1 MPGKAAKV
9 LITERQ
15 QEVLTT
21 MTRSRGCA
29 QGLAQR
35 AQMILLAFEGWKNEA
50 IAEFLGCERH
60 GVGIWR
66 SRWKDAF
73 ADLVRS
79 ECLEEPAALRHAIEN
94 VLSDLPRPGSPGK
107 FTAEQITQIFAV
119 ACEAP
124 ELSGRPMTHWT
135 SAELAEEVAKRG
147 IVPSISAR
155 QVRRFLSS
163 AALKPHQSRY
173 WLNADPKDR
182 ELFDAQIREVCE
194 CYEQAPQRLE
204 QGIHTASVD
213 EKPSI
218 QALERR
224 APIKPMRPGEVEKRE
239 FEYIRHG
246 TQVLTANF
254 EIATGEVIAPTVQDT
269 RNEQQFA
276 DHIQR
281 TIATDAEAGWIFIA
295 DNLNTHC
302 SVTLVLLIA
311 GLCGIPADTLGQKEK
326 SGVLKSMKTR
336 KAFLVDPSHRIRFVY
351 VPKHTS
357 WLNQVEIWFSILV
370 RRVIRRGNFTSKAN
384 LREKV
389 LNFIEYYNET
399 LAKPFKWTYR
409 GRPLSV

>member
-15 QEVLTT
+15 QEILTT

-35 AQMILLAFEGWKNEA
+35 AHMILLAFEGWKNEA
-50 IAEFLGCERH
+50 IAEFLDCERH

-73 ADLVRS
+73 GDLVRS
-79 ECLEEPAALRHAIEN
+79 ECLEEPAALRHAIEK
-94 VLSDLPRPGSPGK
+94 VLSDLPRLGSPGK

-124 ELSGRPMTHWT
+124 ELSGRPVTHWT

-204 QGIHTASVD
+204 QGIHTSSVD
-213 EKPSI
+213 EKPGM

-224 APIKPMRPGEVEKRE
+224 APTKPMRPGEVEKRE

-311 GLCGIPADTLGQKEK
+311 GLCGIPADTLGKKEK

-389 LNFIEYYNET
+389 LHFIEYYNQT

-409 GRPLSV
+409 GRPLNV

>member
-224 APIKPMRPGEVEKRE
+224 TPIKPMRPGEVEKRE

-370 RRVIRRGNFTSKAN
+370 RRVIRRGNFTSKAD

-389 LNFIEYYNET
+389 LKFIDYYNQT

-409 GRPLSV
+409 GRPLNV